1 MFAYN
6 PPSTE
11 FTEEIESNEVTEEV
25 LKDPLDITEDFGV
38 IRLSSKSVDDFE
50 TLQPQKDCA
59 KKKRDQKEPNANN
72 QESLC
77 EFGGCDFVAKNKK
90 NLDLHRRLRNHYNLN
105 QKCKEIRDT
114 LNNITNLNKA
124 SKQEQGKTM
133 EISAK
138 KKYSHNI
145 ELIEKSGNHEE
156 YALPFGWKKKCSK
169 RLNGTTAGKW
179 DTVLIC
185 PF

>member
-1 MFAYN
+1 M
-6 PPSTE
+6 
-11 FTEEIESNEVTEEV
+11 
-25 LKDPLDITEDFGV
+25 
-38 IRLSSKSVDDFE
+38 
-50 TLQPQKDCA
+50 
-59 KKKRDQKEPNANN
+59 
-72 QESLC
+72 
-77 EFGGCDFVAKNKK
+77 
-90 NLDLHRRLRNHYNLN
+90 N

-185 PF
+185 PFGTRIRSSVELNKYLKENPNIAHDPELTTMFYKNHQKKQKKR